1 MHTQYLLYN
10 FNQAVHDTISGHVQ
24 PIV

>member
-1 MHTQYLLYN
+1 MN
-10 FNQAVHDTISGHVQ
+10 FNQAVHDTVSGHVQ